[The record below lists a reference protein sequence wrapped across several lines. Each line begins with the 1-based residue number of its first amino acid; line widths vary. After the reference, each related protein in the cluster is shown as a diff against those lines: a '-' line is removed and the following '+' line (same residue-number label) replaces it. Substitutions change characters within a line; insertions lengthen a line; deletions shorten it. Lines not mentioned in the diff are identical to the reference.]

1 MYDLIRNL
9 GLTHK
14 FIKPYKFAEM
24 VCRRMVSKVDGYTDF
39 ILKSS

>member
-9 GLTHK
+9 DLTHK
-14 FIKPYKFAEM
+14 FIKQYEFAEM
-24 VCRRMVSKVDGYTDF
+24 VRMRLLMKVDGCTDF